1 MKAYKHLF
9 WIAAMLFSVAAPH
22 ASLNFVFTTVQTGG
36 TPGGTPAWAT
46 MTITNISGGVQITLN
61 HLSTDTTNEPNR
73 FLSQLNLLFN
83 TNPAGSSTLSD
94 PYITNITIGSFT
106 DASLSFNVKVDFK
119 VAPPSARLTQGL
131 ASTFQLFGVSE
142 SDFAGFDNSAMVHF
156 QALQGG
162 DSSKVIAPE
171 PASLIALGVGLAGLM
186 GRRLR
191 KR

>member
-1 MKAYKHLF
+1 MKLHKHLA
-9 WIAAMLFSVAAPH
+9 WVVAAMLTVAVSH
-22 ASLNFVFTTVQTGG
+22 ASITFLFTNTHSGG
-36 TPGGTPAWAT
+36 TPGGIPAWAT

-83 TNPAGSSTLSD
+83 TNPTGSATLGD
-94 PYITNITIGSFT
+94 PHINNITIGSFT

>member
-1 MKAYKHLF
+1 MKTYKHLF
-9 WIAAMLFSVAAPH
+9 WVAAMLFSVAASH

-46 MTITNISGGVQITLN
+46 MTITNIVGGVQITLN
-61 HLSTDTTNEPNR
+61 HLSTAPSESSR
-73 FLSQLNLLFN
+73 FISQLNLLFN
-83 TNPAGSSTLSD
+83 ANPAGSSTLSD

>member
-1 MKAYKHLF
+1 MKTYKHLF
-9 WIAAMLFSVAAPH
+9 WVAAMLFSVAASH

-46 MTITNISGGVQITLN
+46 MTITNIVGGVQITLN
-61 HLSTDTTNEPNR
+61 HLSTAPSESSR
-73 FLSQLNLLFN
+73 FISQLNLLFN
-83 TNPAGSSTLSD
+83 TNPAGFSTLSD

-131 ASTFQLFGVSE
+131 SSTFQLFGVSE

>member
-9 WIAAMLFSVAAPH
+9 WVAAMLFSVAASH

-46 MTITNISGGVQITLN
+46 MTITNIVGGVQITLN
-61 HLSTDTTNEPNR
+61 HLSTAPSESSR
-73 FLSQLNLLFN
+73 FISQLNLLFN
-83 TNPAGSSTLSD
+83 ANPAGSSTLND

>member
-1 MKAYKHLF
+1 MKTYKHLF
-9 WIAAMLFSVAAPH
+9 WVAAMLFSVAASH

-46 MTITNISGGVQITLN
+46 MTITNIVGGVQITLN
-61 HLSTDTTNEPNR
+61 HLSTAPSESSR
-73 FLSQLNLLFN
+73 FISQLNLLFN
-83 TNPAGSSTLSD
+83 ANPAGSSTLND

-131 ASTFQLFGVSE
+131 SSTFQLFGVSE

-171 PASLIALGVGLAGLM
+171 PASLMALGAGLAGLV